1 MNFYVLV
8 KLIRVLNYMR
18 LSISAVPGEAGVV
31 KDVSDVCDRFHHRTD
46 EVSLA
51 YCGVL
56 LCDWTLPH
64 HVGQT
69 WV

>member
-1 MNFYVLV
+1 MNLFFLV
-8 KLIRVLNYMR
+8 KLIRVLNYIR
-18 LSISAVPGEAGVV
+18 LSISAVPGEASVV
-31 KDVSDVCDRFHHRTD
+31 KDLSDVCDWFHDGTD

-51 YCGVL
+51 YCGLL